1 MDPDQLRNILNIVF
15 MLLFIAAVVIYFAV
29 DDEPI
34 WFVYLCGAAIV
45 VKIAEVFIRFIKR

>member
-1 MDPDQLRNILNIVF
+1 MDTDQLRNILNIVF

-29 DDEPI
+29 DNEPI
-34 WFVYLCGAAIV
+34 WFVYICGAAIV